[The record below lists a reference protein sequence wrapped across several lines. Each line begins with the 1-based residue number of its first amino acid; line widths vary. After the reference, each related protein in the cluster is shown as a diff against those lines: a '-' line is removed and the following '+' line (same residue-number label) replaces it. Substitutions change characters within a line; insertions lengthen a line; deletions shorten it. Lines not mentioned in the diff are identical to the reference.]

1 VNFQD
6 APEIWE
12 VRDYY
17 ESKEGILDEMTD
29 TGEKG
34 VIKASTRK
42 TGHQMREGFAI
53 PQSKL

>member
-1 VNFQD
+1 MNFQD

-12 VRDYY
+12 VRDSH